1 MKRILSI
8 VAALCLIATPPL
20 ASAETTATPAEKAPA
35 SAQKAPAE
43 KKPLSSSQQRMVDC
57 NKEAAGKK
65 GDARSEFMRAC
76 MHGDKAGAGSQ
87 QNRMKEC
94 NKQAGDR
101 KGDTRKAFM
110 SECLKNK

>member
-1 MKRILSI
+1 MTAILSL
-8 VAALCLIATPPL
+8 VAALCLSVAPLQSWAEQTP
-20 ASAETTATPAEKAPA
+20 TQAPA
-35 SAQKAPAE
+35 PAAAAAPAE
-43 KKPLSSSQQRMVDC
+43 KKLSTSQQRMVDC

-65 GDARSEFMRAC
+65 GDARRDFMREC

-94 NKQAGDR
+94 NKRAGDK
-101 KGDTRKAFM
+101 KGDARRAFM

>member
-1 MKRILSI
+1 VSQRH
-8 VAALCLIATPPL
+8 APPGL
-20 ASAETTATPAEKAPA
+20 GGKNRDPGGKGPGLRAKG
-35 SAQKAPAE
+35 PAE